1 MSEMYEVVDP
11 RPIAASAP
19 YTFFLPHD
27 DLIAAISQGDLVQAT
42 IRSIPPSDQYD
53 AERMWVRITST
64 TPEWLEGTLEN
75 QPLDMPNLPVGAT
88 IRLRRSHVISVILD
102 DPGSLP
108 PPPAARPKQRD
119 YWARCLVDQCVLN
132 GELKVGYLYREVP
145 EPTKDGQ
152 KFPDSGWRIRG
163 DMRGT
168 STEELAQRKAAFV
181 ALGAVLNRDDS
192 WLHLVDEPVGA
203 RFEKDFEKGIFVR
216 ES

>member
-1 MSEMYEVVDP
+1 MSDLYEVLDP

-27 DLIAAISQGDLVQAT
+27 DVIAAISQGDLVQAT

-53 AERMWVRITST
+53 AERMWVRVKST
-64 TPEWLEGTLEN
+64 TPEWLEGKLES
-75 QPLDMPNLPVGAT
+75 QPVDMPNLPVGAT
-88 IRLRRSHVISVILD
+88 IRLRRSYVISVILD
-102 DPGSLP
+102 DPGRTS
-108 PPPAARPKQRD
+108 PAARHQQRD
-119 YWARCLVDQCVLN
+119 YRARCLVDQCVIN

-168 STEELAQRKAAFV
+168 SIEELAQRKAAFV

-192 WLHLVDEPVGA
+192 WLHLIDEPVGA
-203 RFEKDFEKGIFVR
+203 RFEKDFENGLFVR